1 MEKSI
6 EKIWNE
12 AFVEEQALIA
22 PKVNDLY
29 NKKSK
34 SLIHKIQRTYEIDNK
49 GLIPMA
55 ILVAG
60 GMAVFSEAIIG
71 FYGAFLILCLYFFNR
86 RLLKQFDMID
96 VKSDNLTYLKNYKKV
111 MMSIIKATKKMFMY
125 ALPVAVLSIFV
136 LAHSISEQ
144 SFLSKFITRDM
155 NFLQIVGIGVVL
167 GVLISIFCTLVYM
180 ISTKILY
187 ATLVSKLDAIIAEL
201 EELREDL

>member
-60 GMAVFSEAIIG
+60 GMAAFSEAIIG
-71 FYGAFLILCLYFFNR
+71 YLLGRSAR
-86 RLLKQFDMID
+86 R
-96 VKSDNLTYLKNYKKV
+96 
-111 MMSIIKATKKMFMY
+111 
-125 ALPVAVLSIFV
+125 
-136 LAHSISEQ
+136 
-144 SFLSKFITRDM
+144 
-155 NFLQIVGIGVVL
+155 
-167 GVLISIFCTLVYM
+167 
-180 ISTKILY
+180 
-187 ATLVSKLDAIIAEL
+187 
-201 EELREDL
+201 